1 MTARPQGFYNSG
13 VNGLLIDSSPEM
25 RNQSDSGGGTMAD
38 LGSLFNTSPANVPVR
53 GKGDAHIPVA
63 VLVVVAIAYLIGSR
77 RLGLTGI
84 HVRV

>member
-1 MTARPQGFYNSG
+1 
-13 VNGLLIDSSPEM
+13 
-25 RNQSDSGGGTMAD
+25 MAD